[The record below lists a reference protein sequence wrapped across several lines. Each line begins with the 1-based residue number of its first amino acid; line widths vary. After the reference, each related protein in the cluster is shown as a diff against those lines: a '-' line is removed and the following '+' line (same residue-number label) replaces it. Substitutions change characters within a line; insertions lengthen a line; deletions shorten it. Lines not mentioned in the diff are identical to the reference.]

1 MIHNTQSAQI
11 SQKQDERNL
20 HAIMKTMCPPGYQN
34 GFVAT
39 HALGHVMC
47 SIYIYLSVYSVY
59 ICLFI
64 ILWGWQL
71 PLYFFPPFSCQ
82 APFFEIFPA
91 PLLKI
96 PPPLRAK
103 MFSQLPSPNHIFN
116 GTFFFSLK
124 LKLKKMSDFTYF
136 ETHLC

>member
-1 MIHNTQSAQI
+1 MLKSHRNKMSVIYMQSW
-11 SQKQDERNL
+11 KQ
-20 HAIMKTMCPPGYQN
+20 C
-34 GFVAT
+34 
-39 HALGHVMC
+39 ALPVIRMALWQLMHSGTWCTVY
-47 SIYIYLSVYSVY
+47 IYIYISVYSVY

-71 PLYFFPPFSCQ
+71 PLYFFPPLSCQ
-82 APFFEIFPA
+82 APFFEIFPT